1 MCMVV
6 CWKLVC
12 SAQESITKVS
22 DSFENILLKEIFGAY
37 YMLDKHIG
45 RTDKIMSFKKSD
57 MINYTMVRKVALKLM
72 FVCAVNSED

>member
-1 MCMVV
+1 
-6 CWKLVC
+6 
-12 SAQESITKVS
+12 
-22 DSFENILLKEIFGAY
+22 
-37 YMLDKHIG
+37 MLDKHIG